1 MNDSHKLEG
10 VRTSGV
16 LKSKGVILL
25 NNEDILSSNKV
36 KHLYIIGVSPA
47 WVNLKGVIDIS
58 SFHIAV

>member
-47 WVNLKGVIDIS
+47 
-58 SFHIAV
+58 